1 MKKEIF
7 ENPIVRKFELNRLFN
22 LFQLNFFDKTCNE
35 TVNKFTK
42 DSFAEN
48 ELTLRNTSLP

>member
-22 LFQLNFFDKTCNE
+22 LFQLNFFW
-35 TVNKFTK
+35 
-42 DSFAEN
+42 
-48 ELTLRNTSLP
+48 